1 MVGKTEV
8 DVGVDGVAVVAIN
21 NPPLN
26 LLSAAVMLDL
36 KRTIEGALLRH
47 DVKAIVVTAFGGM
60 QGKKT
65 KKELGFMS
73 IEIVTDTLEGARKP
87 LVAAIEGPAF
97 GGGLEIALACHARI
111 STSTAQLGL
120 TELQYGILPGLGGTQ
135 RLPRLVG
142 LTKALE
148 MILMSKRVSG
158 EEARILN
165 LVDAIAPADKLLGV
179 ARQWALD
186 ISECRRPW
194 IISLYKI
201 DKLEPFA
208 EARAILKSARFEV
221 QKQNP
226 NLVHQLVCIDVIEH
240 GIVSGPRNALW
251 KEAEA
256 LQELRQSSTCKS
268 LIHVFFAQRLVFK
281 IPGVTKS
288 KLLPRKFNKVALI
301 GGGAMSSEVAK
312 LLVLSNYQVILKE
325 KDEKSLLLQID
336 RVKGKLQNHVKNGK
350 EDQYRP
356 EKVFSLLKGV
366 LDYDDFKDVEL
377 VIEAEAGTLS
387 LQQEIFADLEKI
399 CPPHCIFTSS
409 LTFSLKSIGEKTK
422 CHDRMAGIH
431 FFCPSPDMP
440 LIEIVRMDST
450 SPQVIVDL
458 MDLGKKMR
466 KTPIIV
472 GDLEGHSI
480 NRLLIKYLHAAI
492 FLAERG
498 VDLYLIDQAFTS
510 FGMLLGPFRMIDMLG
525 LQVFEAIGRI
535 YVENLPDSSYHIK
548 LISFLRQHDYEGES
562 SGKGFYKYDNCGMAT
577 PNAKIK
583 KYLQKSG
590 NTSYMTIES
599 KLTKLSNDEMVE
611 MILFPALNEAC
622 QLISKGIVTRPS
634 DLDVASVLGM
644 GFPAYRGGII
654 YWSDTFSSAYIHSNL
669 ENWSKVHGEFFK
681 PCAYITE
688 CAAKGVSLVNETNH
702 GKSRL

>member
-1 MVGKTEV
+1 
-8 DVGVDGVAVVAIN
+8 
-21 NPPLN
+21 
-26 LLSAAVMLDL
+26 MLDL

-47 DVKAIVVTAFGGM
+47 DVKAIVVTGLKGKFSAGFDVTAFGGM